1 MAKRKVIHQ
10 FKTKNING
18 KLYMKCRN
26 SVIDTNYWAWQ
37 ILGNKP
43 RCNEWA
49 PVSADATAVLCY
61 RCVSQ
66 TVGPPQIKGGYV
78 SKGRPRGWQF
88 MKEFVDPQGNVFHK
102 GKEQPQLKGT
112 MEPTK
117 VDKTPKKKLSKQEK
131 HDLRD
136 QILQQ
141 MAMVRGE
148 LKNAKWKKDLRSG
161 TSKLRRL
168 ERQLK
173 KIR

>member
-49 PVSADATAVLCY
+49 PVSADAPAVLCY

-161 TSKLRRL
+161 TTKLRRL

>member
-1 MAKRKVIHQ
+1 MIAIEGIYIK
-10 FKTKNING
+10 
-18 KLYMKCRN
+18 
-26 SVIDTNYWAWQ
+26 S
-37 ILGNKP
+37 
-43 RCNEWA
+43 
-49 PVSADATAVLCY
+49 VLCY
-61 RCVSQ
+61 KCVCQ
-66 TVGPPQIKGGYV
+66 TVGPPEIKGGYV

-161 TSKLRRL
+161 TTKLRRL

>member
-49 PVSADATAVLCY
+49 PGSADATAVLCY

-161 TSKLRRL
+161 TTKLRRL

>member
-1 MAKRKVIHQ
+1 MTRKKVTHK
-10 FKTKNING
+10 FNTKIING

-161 TSKLRRL
+161 TTKLRRL